1 MNSTLSSIFWVT
13 LTLVLPMPSLVAQPA
28 VDSPRARLI
37 ILADMGNEPDEEQQ
51 MAHML
56 MCCNALDLDALIAV
70 TGKYLRPESRIEYRR
85 SLHPELFDRLIDGYA
100 KVLPNLKLRAQGWPA
115 VNYLRSI
122 VYAKANHHPVA
133 AFNGDKSD
141 TIVRRKAL
149 AGDELDF
156 DASASTDPDG
166 DELLY
171 SWWHY
176 EEAGTYPGRVFI
188 ENASAA
194 KAKVHIP
201 TGAGGKQIHIIL
213 EVRDKNPIA
222 SLRDY
227 RREVVDVEK
236 QIIELDSA
244 QK

>member
-1 MNSTLSSIFWVT
+1 MNSALSSLLWIA
-13 LTLVLPMPSLVAQPA
+13 LTLVLPVRSLVAQSA
-28 VDSPRARLI
+28 MDSPRPRLI

-51 MAHML
+51 MAHL
-56 MCCNALDLDALIAV
+56 LACCNEFDLEALIAV
-70 TGKYLRPESRIEYRR
+70 TGKFLRPESKIEYRR

-100 KVLPNLKLRAQGWPA
+100 K
-115 VNYLRSI
+115 
-122 VYAKANHHPVA
+122 ANHHPVA

-141 TIVRRKAL
+141 TIARRKAL

-166 DELLY
+166 DELIY

-227 RREVVDVEK
+227 RRVVIDVENK
-236 QIIELDSA
+236 IIELDSA